1 MLLTRIEL
9 VIHPYQGCGMP
20 LTYKS
25 VVEVLGLEPRMTQS
39 KCVVLPLHYTSIDCL
54 VVPLGIEPSSMILQ
68 TIAMTTSAKAP
79 NCLVENIGIE
89 PIRLSACKANPGTL
103 PIPHC

>member
-1 MLLTRIEL
+1 MLVLLTRIEL

-25 VVEVLGLEPRMTQS
+25 VAELLGLEPRMTQS
-39 KCVVLPLHYTSIDCL
+39 KCVVLPLHYSSTDCM
-54 VVPLGIEPSSMILQ
+54 VVPPGIEPGSMILQ

-79 NCLVENIGIE
+79 Y
-89 PIRLSACKANPGTL
+89 
-103 PIPHC
+103 